1 MSNKW
6 IEKYSPKNIKEIIGN
21 NNTILKINYFL
32 KKFNEQEKKS
42 IIVSGN
48 HGVGKGMIIK
58 LLLES
63 NDFYYK
69 WLGYK
74 DEKNKD
80 MLDDIQ
86 NGLTGENIRNSLIN
100 DKRK

>member
-1 MSNKW
+1 MSNIW
-6 IEKYSPKNIKEIIGN
+6 IEKYSPKNIKDIIGN

-32 KKFNEQEKKS
+32 KNFSVQKNNS

-63 NDFYYK
+63 N
-69 WLGYK
+69 G
-74 DEKNKD
+74 
-80 MLDDIQ
+80 
-86 NGLTGENIRNSLIN
+86 
-100 DKRK
+100 